1 MLKIRTYRDYWNKF
15 RDSIDELEAIT
26 LVHSEGQLS
35 KKISSLRNKR
45 FILAVVMPSADIES
59 RDPDSLKYSYEGII
73 YILAPTVNSELNE
86 DTFIDNFDKT
96 GDITQE
102 IIETL
107 NNDCCSGCHIFNEL
121 DFGSIKID
129 PEVNFMQCD
138 GYSVS
143 FRFKYPFNS

>member
-1 MLKIRTYRDYWNKF
+1 MLRIRTYRDYWDKF
-15 RDSIDELEAIT
+15 RDTIPELEAIT

-35 KKISSLRNKR
+35 KKISSLRYKKY
-45 FILAVVMPSADIES
+45 ILAVVMPSADIEA
-59 RDPDSLKYSYEGII
+59 RDPDSLKYSYEGVFFVLSPII
-73 YILAPTVNSELNE
+73 NSEQNE
-86 DTFIDNFDKT
+86 DQFIDNFDKT
-96 GDITQE
+96 GDITQL

-143 FRFKYPFNS
+143 FRFNYPLT